1 MASRIAKQRQ
11 ERSAMRTPGRDAV
24 MISTW
29 PEALPLARGCRA
41 VVGGLEKRSDLNGL
55 AVDVESDETDGRY
68 TVRCDGSGECVR
80 VRSINLQVTAGW
92 PSSWPSLAGQR
103 LTEEAASSLCLAMVR
118 GLDLSREAWICVE
131 ELGVIGGCCV
141 RLEWFQLA
149 PDCQALP
156 GAEGLGWLTELPELR
171 SLSLRD
177 CIAVDDAGVCA
188 LATAPYGYA
197 RRRSNM
203 GDRGHLAAVAIGLGA
218 SCGCRVLEELDL
230 GGCVGVRD
238 EGVAALAG
246 AVW

>member
-1 MASRIAKQRQ
+1 MVTSFGGGGGQPFRKLGVPGKEKRPARKAGHTLRVTTPVHTHTKHKEGSQAMQTMDQSTTMASRIAKQRQ

-118 GLDLSREAWICVE
+118 N
-131 ELGVIGGCCV
+131 
-141 RLEWFQLA
+141 
-149 PDCQALP
+149 P
-156 GAEGLGWLTELPELR
+156 
-171 SLSLRD
+171 
-177 CIAVDDAGVCA
+177 
-188 LATAPYGYA
+188 
-197 RRRSNM
+197 
-203 GDRGHLAAVAIGLGA
+203 RGHEWHPRSTGAIHISSRRTPSHL
-218 SCGCRVLEELDL
+218 STPP
-230 GGCVGVRD
+230 
-238 EGVAALAG
+238 
-246 AVW
+246 